1 VGTTPREFGKRVP
14 VRTLRDAPAG
24 QAAPVAST
32 EQPPKA
38 RGLDPDQLKKS
49 LLGIVLT
56 IAVVG
61 GMFLLPRMGQCD
73 GRRGALGVD
82 WCQAMK
88 AGLEGGVRGLAA
100 GAGASRGASFS
111 GR

>member
-1 VGTTPREFGKRVP
+1 VGATPREFGKRVP
-14 VRTLRDAPAG
+14 VRTLRDVQTSQATPA
-24 QAAPVAST
+24 AST
-32 EQPPKA
+32 EQQPKP
-38 RGLDPDQLKKS
+38 RGLDPHQLKKS

-56 IAVVG
+56 FVVVG
-61 GMFLLPRMGQCD
+61 GMFLLPAMGQCD

-82 WCQAMK
+82 WCHAMK
-88 AGLEGGVRGLAA
+88 AGLEGAVQGVAA